1 MRVNQLAA
9 YKPCPGDVYVVRRP
23 EVHEIKTLSG
33 RCRVVASGAGD
44 GRRRYLQGRDL
55 RVIVPLEYK
64 RDEGSVMAVF
74 RFLAWILVASAVA
87 LLGADGVSSL
97 ERGEPVMRPTA
108 EILGLIGIDGIAIAE
123 NAPGGVSQ
131 ALGAVMDLPLWA
143 VVGVI
148 GVVLTLVFRPID

>member
-1 MRVNQLAA
+1 
-9 YKPCPGDVYVVRRP
+9 
-23 EVHEIKTLSG
+23 
-33 RCRVVASGAGD
+33 
-44 GRRRYLQGRDL
+44 
-55 RVIVPLEYK
+55 
-64 RDEGSVMAVF
+64 MAVF